1 MDSTGILN
9 DFHPAVRNWFQ
20 RTYGAPTP
28 PQTLG
33 WPSISSGKNTL
44 ILAPTGSGKTLA
56 AFLWAINHLVEQHLE
71 GTLPPGVRI
80 LYVSPLKALNN
91 DIERNLE
98 GPLEGIGQAA
108 AEAGLKLPAIRTG
121 VRTGDTTQS
130 RRAAMQ
136 RHPPDILITTPESL
150 YLMLTS
156 RRSRGMFRTV
166 QYVIVDEIHAVCGNK
181 RGVHLSLSLERLQEV
196 AEQEFIRIGLSATQ
210 RPLERIAAFLG
221 GMHREGGAFVPRE
234 VCIIDAGHRKT
245 MDVQV
250 ECAAPDFSLLTQEG
264 VWPLVFTEILALI
277 RIHSTTL
284 IFVNNRRL
292 AERVAAA
299 LNEAVAGGGGGSQKT
314 GNAEPGGAGGGDP
327 LPPSINLRAVPHSTS
342 WSGGGSGDG
351 PLVQAYH
358 GSMSR
363 QAREKM
369 ETDLKGGKIRA
380 LVATSSLELG
390 IDIGSIDLVIQLQSP
405 RGIARALQR
414 VGRSGHLVTATSKGR
429 IFPTHRE
436 DLVESAVVAR
446 GMVDHEV
453 EQTVIPG
460 NCLDVLAQQIVAM
473 VSVEDRDPD
482 GLFDLVRGSYCY
494 RDLPRRLFDGVIQM
508 IAGRYSGETFRE
520 LRASVSWDRV
530 NGVLRALPGSSRLAV
545 TNGGTIADRGYYGVY
560 LGDGKTKVG
569 EVDEEFVYETRNGD
583 TFILG
588 SSVWRVEEI
597 DANRLTVSPAPGQP
611 ARMPFWRGEGIGRS
625 YELGLKV
632 GRFRR
637 SMEEA
642 IDEPECL
649 ALLRSGYPIDSRSAW
664 NIREYFRRQ
673 RDATGVIPHDLLILV
688 ESFRD
693 EIGDPRLVVHSSFGR
708 RVNGLLGL
716 LLAHRLQALTG
727 AEPQMLY
734 NDDGILLRSADA
746 DTLPVNLLEN
756 IGAEEARGVVLDEV
770 LSSPLFGGQFRQN
783 ASRSLLM
790 PRTAPGKRTPLWLQ
804 RLRAGDLLQAAR
816 RYDDFPIVIETVR
829 EILHDVLDFEHFMD
843 VLRGIEQGSIAVAH
857 ASTEIPSPFAASLL
871 FDFIAVYMYQN
882 DQPREDRLSQYLAVN
897 REILGEIID
906 LDSVS
911 TLIRPEAV
919 EAVERQLQH
928 SAEGMRARSPEEL
941 MEILLRIGDL
951 TAGELRLRCE
961 GDSGA
966 MVGTLERDGRA
977 ARVDFHDGPRW
988 IAAEERELYRSLDSE
1003 ASAAFLIGRYLRTHG
1018 PRTSNEIGSRFG
1030 TGPERAER
1038 IAGQL
1043 AESREV
1049 VRGRFGVREGEAAEE
1064 WCYKPTLE
1072 RIHRQTIT
1080 ILRHE
1085 ITPSNPAE
1093 FTSFLFRWQGVG
1105 VEAGRE
1111 GDLSTAL
1118 GRLEGLPLPA
1128 EVWERDV
1135 LRARVPGISSDDLS
1149 RYSTAGSG
1157 AWVGGGPGRIR
1168 FIARGNGALYL
1179 STGLGAG
1186 TDDAE
1191 ARIHEP
1197 ARRILEFV
1205 RTHGASFFSDIRE
1218 GTRLSLEG
1226 MNNGIAELFWN
1237 GILTND
1243 VFAEVT
1249 AVRRPAR
1256 TDLPE
1261 RYERIELVNPRRAPG
1276 RGRIM
1281 QSARRAFRQV
1291 PGWTGRWSLV
1301 RTPGLMG
1308 DPPGDDD
1315 RARAQAGLLL
1325 ERYGIVAREFHRRED
1340 LLPWGMIAPQLSRME
1355 LRGEVRRGYFVEGL
1369 SGMQFAL
1376 PSAVEE
1382 LRNVRSQ
1389 KGRSG
1394 VVLLNACDPANPYGP
1409 GMDFPTG
1416 GKGGTPLRVT
1426 RSQGTYIAFDGGS
1439 PFLLFESSGAR
1450 IRSLGMPAREIVQKG
1465 LELFVGLLRLPGDLR
1480 PFREIVVEYC
1490 DDLRPAESPLGE
1502 QLRTLGFVRDS
1513 NQTMRRDEYA

>member
-1 MDSTGILN
+1 MDSTGTLS
-9 DFHPAVRNWFQ
+9 DFHPVVRDWFE

-33 WPSISSGKNTL
+33 WPSISSGKHTL

-98 GPLEGIGQAA
+98 GPLEGIRHAA
-108 AEAGLKLPAIRTG
+108 SEAGLKLPAIRTA

-136 RHPPDILITTPESL
+136 RNPPEILITTPESL

-156 RRSRGMFRTV
+156 VRSRGMFRTV

-210 RPLERIAAFLG
+210 RPLDRIAAFLG
-221 GMHREGGAFVPRE
+221 GAHREGNALVPRP
-234 VCIIDAGHRKT
+234 VCIIDAGHKKS

-250 ECAAPDFSLLTQEG
+250 ECAPPDFSLLTQEG
-264 VWPLVFTEILALI
+264 VWPLVFTEILTLVK
-277 RIHSTTL
+277 IHRTTL

-299 LNEAVAGGGGGSQKT
+299 LNEAASGSDTVPEGTGPAPINLHAVPRPTTGTGGSN
-314 GNAEPGGAGGGDP
+314 GNE
-327 LPPSINLRAVPHSTS
+327 
-342 WSGGGSGDG
+342 

-369 ETDLKGGKIRA
+369 ERDLKGGKIRA

-390 IDIGSIDLVIQLQSP
+390 IDIGSIDLVIQIQSP
-405 RGIARALQR
+405 RGIARGLQR
-414 VGRSGHLVTATSKGR
+414 IGRSGHLVTATSKGR

-446 GMVDHEV
+446 GIV
-453 EQTVIPG
+453 EHQVEETAIPE
-460 NCLDVLAQQIVAM
+460 NCLDVLAQQIVAI

-482 GLFDLVRGSYCY
+482 ELFDLVCRSYCY
-494 RDLPRRLFDGVIQM
+494 RKLPRVLFDGVIQM
-508 IAGRYSGETFRE
+508 LAGRYSGESFRE
-520 LRASVSWDRV
+520 LRASISWDRV
-530 NGVLRALPGSSRLAV
+530 NGILRPLPGSSRLAV

-569 EVDEEFVYETRNGD
+569 EVDEEFVYETRTGD

-588 SSVWRVEEI
+588 SSIWRVEEI
-597 DANRLTVSPAPGQP
+597 DANRVTVSPAPGQP

-625 YELGLKV
+625 YELGLNV

-637 SMEEA
+637 WMEEA
-642 IDEPECL
+642 IDLPECL
-649 ALLRSGYPIDSRSAW
+649 ARLRSEYPIDSRSAW
-664 NIREYFRRQ
+664 NIREYLRKQ
-673 RDATGVIPHDLLILV
+673 RDATGVIPHDRLILV

-716 LLAHRLQALTG
+716 LLARRLQGLTG
-727 AEPQMLY
+727 VEPQMLY

-746 DTLPVNLLEN
+746 DTLPADILDN
-756 IGAEEARGVVLDEV
+756 IVVDEARRIVLDEV
-770 LSSPLFGGQFRQN
+770 LASPLFGGQFRQN
-783 ASRSLLM
+783 ASRALLM

-804 RLRAGDLLQAAR
+804 RLRAGDLLQIAR
-816 RYDDFPIVIETVR
+816 RFDDFPIVIETVR
-829 EILHDVLDFEHFMD
+829 EILHDVLDFDHFMD

-871 FDFIAVYMYQN
+871 FDFIAVYMYQA

-906 LDSVS
+906 LDSIS
-911 TLIRPEAV
+911 SLLRPEAI
-919 EAVERQLQH
+919 ESVERQVQH
-928 SAEGMRARSPEEL
+928 SAPGTRARSPEEL

-951 TAGELRLRCE
+951 TGEELRDRCE
-961 GDSGA
+961 GDASP
-966 MVGTLERDGRA
+966 MVRMLEGDGRILK
-977 ARVDFHDGPRW
+977 VDFHDGPRW
-988 IAAEERELYRSLDSE
+988 IAAEERELYRSLASGE
-1003 ASAAFLIGRYLRTHG
+1003 SAAFLIGRYIQNHG
-1018 PRTSNEIGSRFG
+1018 PLTSSEIGNRFG
-1030 TGPERAER
+1030 TGTGQADR
-1038 IAGQL
+1038 IVRQL
-1043 AESREV
+1043 AGSRDV
-1049 VRGRFGVREGEAAEE
+1049 VRGHFRPLGGGATEE
-1064 WCYKPTLE
+1064 WCYRPTLE

-1080 ILRHE
+1080 LLRRE
-1085 ITPSNPAE
+1085 ITPSTPAG
-1093 FTSFLFRWQGVG
+1093 FVSFLFRWQGVTG
-1105 VEAGRE
+1105 VAGTSR
-1111 GDLSTAL
+1111 GTDLAATLA
-1118 GRLEGLPLPA
+1118 RLEGLPLPA

-1135 LRARVPGISSDDLS
+1135 LRSRMGDISSDILTRFS
-1149 RYSTAGSG
+1149 SAGNG
-1157 AWVGGGPGRIR
+1157 AWVGSGSGRIR
-1168 FIARGNGALYL
+1168 FIARGNGAAYL
-1179 STGLGAG
+1179 PAVGA
-1186 TDDAE
+1186 E
-1191 ARIHEP
+1191 IPFREP
-1197 ARRILEFV
+1197 GRRILEFL
-1205 RTHGASFFSDIRE
+1205 RNQGASFFSDIRE
-1218 GTRLSLEG
+1218 GTKLSLEG
-1226 MNNGIAELFWN
+1226 MNSGIAELFWN
-1237 GILTND
+1237 GIVTND

-1256 TDLPE
+1256 ADHPE
-1261 RYERIELVNPRRAPG
+1261 RYERIELVNPHRAPG
-1276 RGRIM
+1276 RSRLM
-1281 QSARRAFRQV
+1281 QSARRALRQV

-1301 RTPGLMG
+1301 RTGGLMG
-1308 DPPGDDD
+1308 DPPGEDE

-1340 LLPWGMIAPQLSRME
+1340 LLPWGMIAPELARME
-1355 LRGEVRRGYFVEGL
+1355 LRGEIRRGYFVEGL

-1376 PSAVEE
+1376 PRAVEE
-1382 LRNVRSQ
+1382 LRKVRPEGLQ
-1389 KGRSG
+1389 GG

-1409 GMDFPTG
+1409 GVDFSA
-1416 GKGGTPLRVT
+1416 GKEGENPLRVT
-1426 RSQGTYIAFDGGS
+1426 RSPSCYIAFDAGS

-1450 IRSLGMPAREIVQKG
+1450 IRSIGAARDESVRKG
-1465 LELFVGLLRLPGDLR
+1465 LELFAGLLRLPEALR

-1490 DDLRPAESPLGE
+1490 DDLRPAQSPLGTH
-1502 QLRTLGFVRDS
+1502 LRALGFVGDS

>member
-1 MDSTGILN
+1 MDPTDTLN
-9 DFHPAVRNWFQ
+9 EFHPVVRDWFE

-33 WPSISSGKNTL
+33 WPSISAGKHTL

-56 AFLWAINHLVEQHLE
+56 AFLWAINHLVEQHLRE
-71 GTLPPGVRI
+71 SLPNGVRI

-98 GPLEGIGQAA
+98 GPLAGIRRTAS
-108 AEAGLKLPAIRTG
+108 EAGLNLPAIRAG
-121 VRTGDTTQS
+121 VRTGDTPQS

-136 RHPPDILITTPESL
+136 RNPPDILITTPESL

-156 RRSRGMFRTV
+156 ARSRRMFRTV

-196 AEQEFIRIGLSATQ
+196 AEQEFVRIGLSATQ
-210 RPLERIAAFLG
+210 RPLDRIAAFLG
-221 GMHREGGAFVPRE
+221 GLRREGSTFVPRQ
-234 VCIIDAGHRKT
+234 VSIIDAGHRKT

-250 ECAAPDFSLLTQEG
+250 ECAPPDFSLLTQEG
-264 VWPLVFTEILALI
+264 VWPLVFTEILTLI
-277 RIHSTTL
+277 SLHRTTL

-299 LNEAVAGGGGGSQKT
+299 LNEAAGKAESGNTEPEGANGGET
-314 GNAEPGGAGGGDP
+314 V
-327 LPPSINLRAVPHSTS
+327 INLHAVPRSTS
-342 WSGGGSGDG
+342 GGPEE

-369 ETDLKGGKIRA
+369 ESDLKGGKIRA

-405 RGIARALQR
+405 RGIARGLQR
-414 VGRSGHLVTATSKGR
+414 IGRSGHLVTATSKGR

-436 DLVESAVVAR
+436 DLVESAVVA
-446 GMVDHEV
+446 GGIAGHEV
-453 EQTVIPG
+453 EQTAIPE

-473 VSVEDRDPD
+473 VSVEEREVEALY
-482 GLFDLVRGSYCY
+482 GVVRQSYCY
-494 RDLPRRLFDGVIQM
+494 RDIPRVLFDGVIQM
-508 IAGRYSGETFRE
+508 LAGRYSGGALRE
-520 LRASVSWDRV
+520 LRATVSWDRV
-530 NGVLRALPGSSRLAV
+530 NGILRALPGSGRLAV
-545 TNGGTIADRGYYGVY
+545 TSGGTIADRGYYGVY

-632 GRFRR
+632 GGFRR
-637 SMEEA
+637 SMAEA
-642 IDEPECL
+642 LDLPECL
-649 ALLRSGYPIDSRSAW
+649 AWLRTGYPIDSRSAW
-664 NIREYFRRQ
+664 NIREYFRKQ
-673 RDATGVIPHDLLILV
+673 RDSTGVIPHDRLILV

-716 LLAHRLQALTG
+716 LLARRLQDLTG
-727 AEPQMLY
+727 VEPQMLY

-746 DTLPVNLLEN
+746 DTLPADLLEH
-756 IGAEEARGVVLDEV
+756 IVADEGRRIVLDEV

-783 ASRSLLM
+783 ASRALLM

-804 RLRAGDLLQAAR
+804 RLRAADLLQIAR

-843 VLRGIEQGSIAVAH
+843 VLRGLEQGSIAVAH
-857 ASTEIPSPFAASLL
+857 SSTEIPSPFAASLL
-871 FDFIAVYMYQN
+871 FDFIAVYMYQY
-882 DQPREDRLSQYLAVN
+882 DQPREDRLSQYLAIN

-906 LDSVS
+906 IDSLS
-911 TLIRPEAV
+911 SLLRPEAIL
-919 EAVERQLQH
+919 AVERQLQH

-941 MEILLRIGDL
+941 MEILLRVGDL
-951 TAGELRLRCE
+951 TGEELRQRCE

-966 MVGTLERDGRA
+966 MIRALESDGRA
-977 ARVDFHDGPRW
+977 VKVDFHDGPRW
-988 IAAEERELYRSLDSE
+988 IATEERELYRLRDSE
-1003 ASAAFLIGRYLRTHG
+1003 RSAEFLIGRYLQHHG
-1018 PRTSNEIGSRFG
+1018 PLTSAEIGNRFG
-1030 TGPERAER
+1030 TGPEVADRVAR
-1038 IAGQL
+1038 RL
-1043 AESREV
+1043 AESKEV
-1049 VRGRFGVREGEAAEE
+1049 VRGRFRPGEGGQNEE
-1064 WCYKPTLE
+1064 WCFKPTLE
-1072 RIHRQTIT
+1072 KIHRQTIT
-1080 ILRHE
+1080 LLRRE
-1085 ITPSNPAE
+1085 ITPARPAE
-1093 FTSFLFRWQGVG
+1093 FTSFLFRWQRVNAA
-1105 VEAGRE
+1105 AGTGPE
-1111 GDLSTAL
+1111 SDLAAAL
-1118 GRLEGLPLPA
+1118 ARLEGLPLPA
-1128 EVWERDV
+1128 EVWERDI
-1135 LRARVPGISSDDLS
+1135 LRARVPGISSEVLTRFS
-1149 RYSTAGSG
+1149 SAGNG
-1157 AWVGGGPGRIR
+1157 AWVGSGSGRIR
-1168 FIARGNGALYL
+1168 YISRGNGALYL
-1179 STGLGAG
+1179 DTGLGAAYGSGPGAG
-1186 TDDAE
+1186 TDGAE
-1191 ARIHEP
+1191 LRFREP
-1197 ARRILEFV
+1197 GRRILEFM

-1237 GILTND
+1237 GIITND
-1243 VFAEVT
+1243 LFAEVT
-1249 AVRRPAR
+1249 AVRRTAR
-1256 TDLPE
+1256 AGRPE
-1261 RYERIELVNPRRAPG
+1261 HYERIELVNRRSPG

-1281 QSARRAFRQV
+1281 QSARRALRQV

-1301 RTPGLMG
+1301 RTQGLMG
-1308 DPPGDDD
+1308 EPPGDDD

-1340 LLPWGMIAPQLSRME
+1340 LLPWGMIAPELTRME
-1355 LRGEVRRGYFVEGL
+1355 LKGEIRRGYFVEGL

-1382 LRNVRSQ
+1382 LRKVRSA
-1389 KGRSG
+1389 GNRPS

-1409 GMDFPTG
+1409 GVDI
-1416 GKGGTPLRVT
+1416 TPGEQAWAPIRLT
-1426 RSQGTYIAFDGGS
+1426 RSPATYLAFDRGS

-1450 IRSLGMPAREIVQKG
+1450 IRLLGAPGKEVVREG
-1465 LELFVGLLRLPGDLR
+1465 LGLFVGLLRLPGPLR

-1490 DDLRPAESPLGE
+1490 DDLRPADSPLGAE
-1502 QLRTLGFVRDS
+1502 LRTLGFVRDS

>member
-1 MDSTGILN
+1 MDSTGTLN
-9 DFHPAVRNWFQ
+9 DFHPVVRDWFE
-20 RTYGAPTP
+20 RTYGTPTP

-33 WPSISSGKNTL
+33 WPSISSGKHTL

-98 GPLEGIGQAA
+98 GPLSGIRHAA
-108 AEAGLKLPAIRTG
+108 SEAGLNLPSIRTG

-136 RHPPDILITTPESL
+136 RNPPDILITTPESL

-156 RRSRGMFRTV
+156 GRSRGMFRTV

-196 AEQEFIRIGLSATQ
+196 AEQEFVRIGLSATQ
-210 RPLERIAAFLG
+210 RPLDRIAAFLG
-221 GMHREGGAFVPRE
+221 GVGREGSAFVPRA
-234 VCIIDAGHRKT
+234 VAIIDAGHRKT

-250 ECAAPDFSLLTQEG
+250 ECAPPDFSLLTQEG
-264 VWPLVFTEILALI
+264 VWPLVFDEILTLI
-277 RIHSTTL
+277 SLHRTTL

-292 AERVAAA
+292 AERVSAA
-299 LNEAVAGGGGGSQKT
+299 LNEAATGGD
-314 GNAEPGGAGGGDP
+314 AEPEATGAGP
-327 LPPSINLRAVPHSTS
+327 ALINLHAVPRSTS
-342 WSGGGSGDG
+342 GSGGNE

-405 RGIARALQR
+405 RGIARGLQR
-414 VGRSGHLVTATSKGR
+414 IGRSGHLVTATSKGR

-446 GMVDHEV
+446 GIVEHEV
-453 EQTVIPG
+453 EGTVIPE

-473 VSVEDRDPD
+473 VSVEARELDT
-482 GLFDLVRGSYCY
+482 LYDLVRQSYCY
-494 RDLPRRLFDGVIQM
+494 RNLSRALFDGVIQM
-508 IAGRYSGETFRE
+508 IAGRYSEGTFRE
-520 LRASVSWDRV
+520 LRAIVSWDRV
-530 NGVLRALPGSSRLAV
+530 NGILRALPGSGRLAV
-545 TNGGTIADRGYYGVY
+545 TSGGTIADRGYYGVY
-560 LGDGKTKVG
+560 LADGKTKVG
-569 EVDEEFVYETRNGD
+569 EVDEEFVYETRSGD

-632 GRFRR
+632 GHFRR
-637 SMEEA
+637 SMEEG
-642 IDEPECL
+642 IDLPEFL
-649 ALLRSGYPIDSRSAW
+649 ARLRSGYPIDSRSAW
-664 NIREYFRRQ
+664 NIREYLRKQ
-673 RDATGVIPHDLLILV
+673 RDATGVIPHDRLILV

-693 EIGDPRLVVHSSFGR
+693 EIGDPRLVVHSTFGR

-716 LLAHRLQALTG
+716 LLARRLQALAG
-727 AEPQMLY
+727 VEPQMLY
-734 NDDGILLRSADA
+734 NDDGILLRSTDA
-746 DTLPVNLLEN
+746 DTLPANLFE
-756 IGAEEARGVVLDEV
+756 GMVADEARGIVLDEV

-783 ASRSLLM
+783 ASRALLM
-790 PRTAPGKRTPLWLQ
+790 PRSAPWKRTPLWLQ
-804 RLRAGDLLQAAR
+804 RLRAGDLLQIAR
-816 RYDDFPIVIETVR
+816 KYDDFPIVIETVR
-829 EILHDVLDFEHFMD
+829 EVLHDVLDFEHFMD
-843 VLRGIEQGSIAVAH
+843 VIRGIEQGSIAIAH

-871 FDFIAVYMYQN
+871 FDFIAVYMYQD

-906 LDSVS
+906 LDSIS
-911 TLIRPEAV
+911 SLLRPEAI
-919 EAVERQLQH
+919 EAVENQLQH
-928 SAEGMRARSPEEL
+928 CAEGTRARSPEEL
-941 MEILLRIGDL
+941 VEILLLIGDL
-951 TAGELRLRCE
+951 TGEELRERCE
-961 GDSGA
+961 GDPGA
-966 MVGTLERDGRA
+966 MVRTLERDGRVVS
-977 ARVDFHDGPRW
+977 VDFHDGPRW
-988 IAAEERELYRSLDSE
+988 IAAEERELYRSLESE
-1003 ASAAFLIGRYLRTHG
+1003 RSAAFLIGRFLRNHG
-1018 PRTSNEIGSRFG
+1018 PLTGNEIGRRFD
-1030 TGPERAER
+1030 TGPDRVER
-1038 IAGQL
+1038 IAHQL
-1043 AESREV
+1043 AESKEV
-1049 VRGRFGVREGEAAEE
+1049 VRGRFRGRGEEGVKEE

-1080 ILRHE
+1080 LLRRE
-1085 ITPSNPAE
+1085 ITPSGPAE
-1093 FTSFLFRWQGVG
+1093 FASFLFRWQGVRG
-1105 VEAGRE
+1105 VADTGPRI
-1111 GDLSTAL
+1111 DLATAL
-1118 GRLEGLPLPA
+1118 ERLEGLPLPA

-1135 LRARVPGISSDDLS
+1135 LRTRVGEISSDSLTQFS
-1149 RYSTAGSG
+1149 SAGSG
-1157 AWVGGGPGRIR
+1157 AWVGSGSGRIR
-1168 FIARGNGALYL
+1168 FIFRGNGALYL
-1179 STGLGAG
+1179 RPPA
-1186 TDDAE
+1186 DAAE
-1191 ARIHEP
+1191 VPFHEP
-1197 ARRILEFV
+1197 ARRILEFLE
-1205 RTHGASFFSDIRE
+1205 THGASFFSDIRE

-1237 GILTND
+1237 GIITND
-1243 VFAEVT
+1243 VFAEVK

-1256 TDLPE
+1256 VDLPE
-1261 RYERIELVNPRRAPG
+1261 HYERIEIVNPRRAPG
-1276 RGRIM
+1276 RGRLM
-1281 QSARRAFRQV
+1281 QSARRALRQV
-1291 PGWTGRWSLV
+1291 PGWTGRWSPV
-1301 RTPGLMG
+1301 RTGGLMG
-1308 DPPGDDD
+1308 DPPGEEE
-1315 RARAQAGLLL
+1315 RARAQATLLL
-1325 ERYGIVAREFHRRED
+1325 ERYGIVAREFHKRED
-1340 LLPWGMIAPQLSRME
+1340 LLPWGMIAPELARME
-1355 LRGEVRRGYFVEGL
+1355 LKGEIRRGYFVEGL

-1382 LRNVRSQ
+1382 LRKVRSERLR
-1389 KGRSG
+1389 GG

-1409 GMDFPTG
+1409 GVDLFPG
-1416 GKGGTPLRVT
+1416 DKGGSPLRVT
-1426 RSQGTYIAFDGGS
+1426 RSPSTYMAFDGGA

-1450 IRSLGMPAREIVQKG
+1450 IRSLGVPGMEIVRKG
-1465 LELFVGLLRLPGDLR
+1465 LELFVGLLRLPGTLR

-1490 DDLRPAESPLGE
+1490 DDIRPAESPLGAE
-1502 QLRTLGFVRDS
+1502 LSALGFVRDS